1 MGSSRLPPSRCAFS
15 RTHWP
20 KLFSSQGSQTSPSKL
35 EGSGETGRGALACA
49 VCWDEVA
56 KVLRIAK
63 RSREE
68 LKRMVIGMKT
78 SLPAG
83 GSK

>member
-1 MGSSRLPPSRCAFS
+1 M
-15 RTHWP
+15 
-20 KLFSSQGSQTSPSKL
+20 
-35 EGSGETGRGALACA
+35 ACA